1 MINLNFELGEIL
13 DFDQRSSYIKPKIT
27 TQDNSDK

>member
-1 MINLNFELGEIL
+1 MINLNLELGET

-27 TQDNSDK
+27 TQDNPDK

>member
-1 MINLNFELGEIL
+1 MINLNFELGEM

-27 TQDNSDK
+27 TQNSDK

>member
-1 MINLNFELGEIL
+1 MINLNLELGEK

-27 TQDNSDK
+27 TQDNPDK

>member
-1 MINLNFELGEIL
+1 MINLNLELGEM
-13 DFDQRSSYIKPKIT
+13 DFDQRSSYIEPKIT